1 MALKLRPF
9 VLQITPLR
17 GRKQTVEWGGKNQLV
32 AHISENNLDPELK
45 QEQNKNKD
53 ILTNI

>member
-17 GRKQTVEWGGKNQLV
+17 GRKQTVGGGDQLV